1 MERIQDTDDT
11 ARNSQKHVAD
21 GRRPSIIDDVNVS
34 VHRLGVDKLVDEG
47 VICFYIALRRVSVFQ
62 VNLSTTQH

>member
-1 MERIQDTDDT
+1 MERIENTDDT
-11 ARNSQKHVAD
+11 ASNSHKHVAD

-34 VHRLGVDKLVDEG
+34 VYRVDKLVDEG
-47 VICFYIALRRVSVFQ
+47 IIRFYIALRRVNVFQ

>member
-1 MERIQDTDDT
+1 MEGIENTDDT
-11 ARNSQKHVAD
+11 ASNSHKHVAD

-34 VHRLGVDKLVDEG
+34 VYRLRVDKLVDEG
-47 VICFYIALRRVSVFQ
+47 VIRFYIALRRVNVFQ